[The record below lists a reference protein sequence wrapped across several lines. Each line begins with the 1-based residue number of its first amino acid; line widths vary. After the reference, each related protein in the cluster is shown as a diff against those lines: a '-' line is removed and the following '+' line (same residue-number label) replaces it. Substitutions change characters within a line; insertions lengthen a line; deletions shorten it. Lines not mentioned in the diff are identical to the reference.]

1 MVLAGSAEE
10 LVALGMFQW
19 AIAGILG
26 AINAQVVAL
35 ANIGYAMGLMQVV
48 TGLGLEL
55 WPVVGGL
62 VADAYGYRAVFHNI
76 AVLQVIA
83 SVVVLFAMDEQHALS
98 IPDKKTISLYF
109 KCL

>member
-48 TGLGLEL
+48 TG
-55 WPVVGGL
+55 
-62 VADAYGYRAVFHNI
+62 
-76 AVLQVIA
+76 
-83 SVVVLFAMDEQHALS
+83 
-98 IPDKKTISLYF
+98 
-109 KCL
+109 